1 MVEVDNL
8 ATLQDY
14 YENDKSLN
22 MEFVYRDEKLDQGC
36 KFIVANTEN
45 RSIVVSDVGWTN
57 FTLNKFVEML
67 NHFPMDIYNGY
78 FFSHYD
84 ESFEWTWTRQ
94 SDPALFLITVFLL
107 RAVNFLTPAVFKRLK
122 PLVLRLLRKLREHHN
137 LNLNKETFRDAP
149 LAAFRKVFFI

>member
-78 FFSHYD
+78 FFRIMTNPLNGHGPD
-84 ESFEWTWTRQ
+84 N
-94 SDPALFLITVFLL
+94 LIQ
-107 RAVNFLTPAVFKRLK
+107 RCS
-122 PLVLRLLRKLREHHN
+122 
-137 LNLNKETFRDAP
+137 
-149 LAAFRKVFFI
+149 